1 VRIYSGTLRPNSR
14 QYNPGKDIKENVTKL
29 YHVHADPKRGREEIP
44 GSHAG
49 DIVAIHGLRDSITG
63 DTLCESQHPILLESI
78 RFAEAVVSQSIEP
91 ESSSDKDKLVQVL
104 NVLKKEDPTF
114 TWRDDQDIG
123 QKLMFGMGKLHLEV
137 KQHRME
143 RDFKLKVRVGK
154 PRVSYRETLRSP
166 VKVEGEFSRQNPA
179 QFAKL
184 TVDFGNA
191 RKDTPISVV
200 SRVPAE
206 KLPPLLAAAAERGLD
221 FGLQSG
227 IVGFPLLHVHATIV
241 DAQVDPQLS
250 TEIAFE

>member
-1 VRIYSGTLRPNSR
+1 
-14 QYNPGKDIKENVTKL
+14 
-29 YHVHADPKRGREEIP
+29 
-44 GSHAG
+44 
-49 DIVAIHGLRDSITG
+49 
-63 DTLCESQHPILLESI
+63 
-78 RFAEAVVSQSIEP
+78 
-91 ESSSDKDKLVQVL
+91 
-104 NVLKKEDPTF
+104 
-114 TWRDDQDIG
+114 
-123 QKLMFGMGKLHLEV
+123 
-137 KQHRME
+137 
-143 RDFKLKVRVGK
+143 RVGK

-221 FGLQSG
+221 FGWRSG
-227 IVGFPLLHVHATIV
+227 IVGFSLLHVHATIV

-250 TEIAFE
+250 TEIAFEAAATHAVSNALRHNILLLEPIMRVEVQVPDEFYGAITADLNAKRAEITKSE